1 MRATGNTK
9 KRVAFTLVELL
20 VVMAITAI
28 MLGLL
33 LGPMLQSFNFT
44 RRVQRVTQAQDTARN
59 LMEVI
64 SREVADAAYVFDNSR
79 VLNPLVT
86 SNPVNDAT
94 LRFDLVDRQGNP
106 VTVYLPYTKV
116 EFVLPERVI
125 PTSTGAIDP
134 TDGSDYVPPDRRVG
148 RPPALPLL
156 AGRTV
161 VRYFIARRD
170 PSRPYSNRHE
180 QLLAAALDN
189 NPYILWRAQFVLYE
203 RDSNGRFVPNTR
215 LFKLDTY
222 GQPIVDDPNFF
233 YDTSTAPNG
242 RTYMQNWLEVSRPVT
257 ELGDI
262 DLVNVQYNPSTG
274 QIVQVTPLIQFLPG
288 LVTDD
293 PAVPTALSDAAN
305 EMPNAV
311 PTAYTTKKGG
321 WSYPYVI
328 TVYRNGFATTY
339 MTGNVGDRLL
349 IARGSADPFQFDITA
364 YQLMESAG
372 CYDEGTWNS
381 GVCSSLPDP
390 WGQGSGSWERNP
402 NSLTAPYPY
411 LPFNIDPRSGVVNFA
426 IPAVAVFRPGERPV
440 FEYLARNTQVD
451 ESGRRYLLL
460 SEPDINNT
468 TSNNRQSPLRLLQS
482 VSIVPGSERI
492 WGPDQTV
499 PPGVE
504 PRLVPYTRVPWY
516 VTPGPNQ
523 YRINY
528 RGTNGSHPTLHT
540 GYVEFWALWQVP
552 SGTRADGTPY
562 DLLRVIYTIQANT
575 ESDVVKVDYM
585 TRTQYA
591 LAITVK
597 LYDPTTG
604 DPLLM
609 SLTTQVRVRNL
620 LR

>member
-1 MRATGNTK
+1 MKAIGNTK
-9 KRVAFTLVELL
+9 FNTAFTLLELL

-44 RRVQRVTQAQDTARN
+44 RRVQRVAQAQDTARH

-64 SREVADAAYVFDNSR
+64 AREIADAAYVFDNSR
-79 VLNPLVT
+79 VINPLVT

-94 LRFDLVDRQGNP
+94 LRFDLTDQRGNL
-106 VTVYLPYTKV
+106 VTFYLPYTKID
-116 EFVLPERVI
+116 FVLPERV
-125 PTSTGAIDP
+125 TTATGVIDP
-134 TDGSDYVPPDRRVG
+134 TDGSDYVPPGRRRG
-148 RPPALPLL
+148 NPPALPVL

-170 PSRPYSNRHE
+170 PSRPYSNRNE
-180 QLLAAALDN
+180 QLLATAAVD
-189 NPYILWRAQFVLYE
+189 NPYVLWRAQFVLYE
-203 RDSNGRFVPNTR
+203 RNSNGQFVPNTR
-215 LFKLDTY
+215 LFKLDSN
-222 GQPIVDDPNFF
+222 GQPILDEPGFF

-242 RTYMQNWLEVSRPVT
+242 RSYMRNWLEVSRPVT
-257 ELGDI
+257 EVEDI
-262 DLVNVQYNPSTG
+262 DLVNVQYDSRTG

-293 PAVPTALSDAAN
+293 PAVPTALGDAAN
-305 EMPNAV
+305 EMPNAL

-321 WSYPYVI
+321 WSYPFVVTI
-328 TVYRNGFATTY
+328 YRNGFATAY
-339 MTGNVGDRLL
+339 MTGNVGNQLVV
-349 IARGSADPFQFDITA
+349 ARGAADAFRFNITA
-364 YQLMESAG
+364 YQLMQSAG
-372 CYDEGTWNS
+372 CYDEGTWAPD
-381 GVCSSLPDP
+381 VCSNLPDP
-390 WGQGSGSWERNP
+390 WIQGGGSWERNP
-402 NSLTAPYPY
+402 SSLSAPFPY
-411 LPFNIDPRSGVVNFA
+411 LPFQIEPLSGTVNFA
-426 IPAVAVFRPGERPV
+426 IPAVAVFRPGEKPV

-468 TSNNRQSPLRLLQS
+468 ASNNRQSPLRLLQA

-492 WGPDQTV
+492 WGPDQTA

-504 PRLVPYTRVPWY
+504 PRMVLYTRVPWNT
-516 VTPGPNQ
+516 TPGPNQ

-528 RGTNGSHPTLHT
+528 RGMSGGHPTLQT
-540 GYVEFWALWQVP
+540 GYVEFWPLWQVP

-562 DLLRVIYTIQANT
+562 DLLRVTYSIQANT
-575 ESDVVKVDYM
+575 EGDVVKVDYM
-585 TRTQYA
+585 TRSQYTV
-591 LAITVK
+591 AINVK

>member
-1 MRATGNTK
+1 MRKMGNTK
-9 KRVAFTLVELL
+9 FRAAFTLVELL
-20 VVMAITAI
+20 VVMAITAV

-44 RRVQRVTQAQDTARN
+44 RRVQRVAQAQDVARD
-59 LMEVI
+59 LMETI
-64 SREVADAAYVFDNSR
+64 AREIADAAYVFDNSR
-79 VLNPLVT
+79 VQNPLTT

-94 LRFDLVDRQGNP
+94 LQFTLVDQRGTP
-106 VTVYLPYTKV
+106 VTFYLPYTKID
-116 EFVLPERVI
+116 FVLPERA
-125 PTSTGAIDP
+125 TTNGTGITDP

-148 RPPALPLL
+148 KPPLLPVL

-170 PSRPYSNRHE
+170 PSRPYSNRNE
-180 QLLAAALDN
+180 QLLATAAAD

-203 RDSNGRFVPNTR
+203 RNGNGQYVPNTK
-215 LFKLDTY
+215 LFKLDDN
-222 GQPIVDDPNFF
+222 GQPIIDEPWFF

-242 RTYMQNWLEVSRPVT
+242 KSYMQNWLEVSRPVT
-257 ELGDI
+257 EVEDI
-262 DLVNVQYNPSTG
+262 DLLNVRYDQRTG

-293 PAVPTALSDAAN
+293 PAVPTSLSDAAN
-305 EMPNAV
+305 EMPNAI
-311 PTAYTTKKGG
+311 PTAYMTKKGG
-321 WSYPYVI
+321 WSSPFVV
-328 TVYRNGFATTY
+328 TVYRNGFSTVY
-339 MTGNVGDRLL
+339 MTGNVNDQLMV
-349 IARGSADPFQFDITA
+349 ARGASDAFRFNITA

-372 CYDEGTWNS
+372 CYDEGTWDA
-381 GVCSSLPDP
+381 GVCSNLPDP
-390 WGQGSGSWERNP
+390 WIQGSGSWERNP
-402 NSLTAPYPY
+402 NSLNAPYPY
-411 LPFNIDPRSGVVNFA
+411 LPFNIDPRSGTISFA

-468 TSNNRQSPLRLLQS
+468 ASNNRQSPLKLLQT

-492 WGPDQTV
+492 WGPDQTT
-499 PPGVE
+499 PAGVE
-504 PRLVPYTRVPWY
+504 PRLVPYTRVPWN

-528 RGTNGSHPTLHT
+528 RGANGGHPTLQT
-540 GYVEFWALWQVP
+540 GYVGFWSLWRIP

-562 DLLRVIYTIQANT
+562 DLLRVTYAVQTNT

-585 TRTQYA
+585 TRSQYT
-591 LAITVK
+591 LAISVK
-597 LYDPTTG
+597 LYDPTTS

>member
-1 MRATGNTK
+1 MRDMGNT
-9 KRVAFTLVELL
+9 RFRAGFTLVELL

-44 RRVQRVTQAQDTARN
+44 RRVQRVAQAQDTARD
-59 LMEVI
+59 LMETI
-64 SREVADAAYVFDNSR
+64 AREIADAAYVFDNSR
-79 VLNPLVT
+79 VLNPLTT

-94 LRFDLVDRQGNP
+94 LRFDLVDRQGNL
-106 VTVYLPYTKV
+106 VTFYLPYTKID
-116 EFVLPERVI
+116 FVLPERI
-125 PTSTGAIDP
+125 TPNSTGVTDP

-148 RPPALPLL
+148 KPPSLPLL

-170 PSRPYSNRHE
+170 PTKPYSNRNE
-180 QLLAAALDN
+180 QLLAAAMDN
-189 NPYILWRAQFVLYE
+189 SYVLWRAQFVLYE
-203 RDSNGRFVPNTR
+203 RNGNGAFVPNTR
-215 LFKLDTY
+215 LFKLDAN
-222 GQPIVDDPNFF
+222 GQPIIDEPGFF
-233 YDTSTAPNG
+233 YDTSPAPNG
-242 RTYMQNWLEVSRPVT
+242 KTYMQNWLEVSRPVT
-257 ELGDI
+257 EVSDI
-262 DLVNVQYNPSTG
+262 DLVNVQYNQQG
-274 QIVQVTPLIQFLPG
+274 HIVQVTPLIQFLPG

-293 PAVPTALSDAAN
+293 PAVPTTLGDAAN
-305 EMPNAV
+305 EVPNAI

-321 WSYPYVI
+321 WSYPFVM
-328 TVYRNGFATTY
+328 TVYRNGFATMY
-339 MTGNVGDRLL
+339 MTGTVGGGLVV
-349 IARGSADPFQFDITA
+349 ARGAADPYRFNITA
-364 YQLMESAG
+364 YQQMMSAG
-372 CYDEGTWNS
+372 CYEEGTWDP
-381 GVCSSLPDP
+381 GVCSNLPDP
-390 WGQGSGSWERNP
+390 WMQGSGSWERNP
-402 NSLTAPYPY
+402 SSLDALYPY
-411 LPFNIDPRSGVVNFA
+411 LPFTLDPRSGTVNFA

-468 TSNNRQSPLRLLQS
+468 ASNNRQSPLKLLAT

-492 WGPDQTV
+492 WGPDQTA
-499 PPGVE
+499 PPGTE
-504 PRLVPYTRVPWY
+504 PRLVPYTRVPWN

-528 RGTNGSHPTLHT
+528 RGAGNSHPSLQT
-540 GYVEFWALWQVP
+540 GYVEFWSLWQIP
-552 SGTRADGTPY
+552 SGTRGDGTPY
-562 DLLRVIYTIQANT
+562 DLLRVTYAVQANT
-575 ESDVVKVDYM
+575 ENDVVKVDYM
-585 TRTQYA
+585 TRSQYT
-591 LAITVK
+591 LAINIK

>member
-1 MRATGNTK
+1 MKDKGNMRFRAG
-9 KRVAFTLVELL
+9 FTLVELL

-44 RRVQRVTQAQDTARN
+44 RRVQRVAQAQDTARD
-59 LMEVI
+59 LMETI
-64 SREVADAAYVFDNSR
+64 AREIADAAYVFDNSR
-79 VLNPLVT
+79 VLNPLTT
-86 SNPVNDAT
+86 STPVNDAT
-94 LRFDLVDRQGNP
+94 LRFDLVDRQGSP
-106 VTVYLPYTKV
+106 VTFYLPYTKID
-116 EFVLPERVI
+116 FVPPERVT
-125 PTSTGAIDP
+125 PNATGVTDP
-134 TDGSDYVPPDRRVG
+134 TDGSDYVPPDRRTG
-148 RPPALPLL
+148 KPPSLPVL
-156 AGRTV
+156 AGRTI

-170 PSRPYSNRHE
+170 PSKPYSNRNE
-180 QLLAAALDN
+180 QLLAAAVD

-203 RDSNGRFVPNTR
+203 RNGNGAFVPNTR
-215 LFKLDTY
+215 LFKLDAN
-222 GQPIVDDPNFF
+222 GQPIIDEPGFF
-233 YDTSTAPNG
+233 YDTSPAPNG
-242 RTYMQNWLEVSRPVT
+242 KSYMQNWLEVSRPVT
-257 ELGDI
+257 EVQDI
-262 DLVNVQYNPSTG
+262 DLVNVQYNQQG

-293 PAVPTALSDAAN
+293 PAVPTTLGDAAN
-305 EMPNAV
+305 EVPNAV

-321 WSYPYVI
+321 WSYPFVV
-328 TVYRNGFATTY
+328 TVYRNGFASVY
-339 MTGNVGDRLL
+339 MTGVLGGELVV
-349 IARGSADPFQFDITA
+349 ARGAADAYRFNITA
-364 YQLMESAG
+364 YQRMQAAG
-372 CYDEGTWNS
+372 CYEEGTWDP
-381 GVCSSLPDP
+381 GVCSNLPDP
-390 WGQGSGSWERNP
+390 WMQGGGSWERNP
-402 NSLTAPYPY
+402 GSLDAPYPY
-411 LPFNIDPRSGVVNFA
+411 LPFTIDPRSGTINFA

-468 TSNNRQSPLRLLQS
+468 ASNNRQSPLKLLAS

-492 WGPDQTV
+492 WGPDQTA
-499 PPGVE
+499 PPGTE
-504 PRLVPYTRVPWY
+504 PRLVPYTRVPWN

-528 RGTNGSHPTLHT
+528 RGTSSGHPTLQT
-540 GYVEFWALWQVP
+540 GYVEFWALWQIP
-552 SGTRADGTPY
+552 SGTRSDGTPY
-562 DLLRVIYTIQANT
+562 DLLRVTYAVQANT

-585 TRTQYA
+585 TRSQYT
-591 LAITVK
+591 LAISVK

>member
-1 MRATGNTK
+1 MREIGNTK
-9 KRVAFTLVELL
+9 FRAAFTLVELL
-20 VVMAITAI
+20 VVMAITAV

-44 RRVQRVTQAQDTARN
+44 RRVQRVAQAQDVARD
-59 LMEVI
+59 LMETI
-64 SREVADAAYVFDNSR
+64 AREIADAAYVFDNSR
-79 VLNPLVT
+79 VQNPLTT

-94 LRFDLVDRQGNP
+94 LQFTLVDQRGTP
-106 VTVYLPYTKV
+106 VTFYLPYTKID
-116 EFVLPERVI
+116 FVLPERA
-125 PTSTGAIDP
+125 TTNGTGITDP

-148 RPPALPLL
+148 KPPLLPVL

-170 PSRPYSNRHE
+170 PSRPYSNRNE
-180 QLLAAALDN
+180 QLLATAAAD

-203 RDSNGRFVPNTR
+203 RNGNGQYVPNTR
-215 LFKLDTY
+215 LFKLDDN
-222 GQPIVDDPNFF
+222 GQPIIDEPWFF

-242 RTYMQNWLEVSRPVT
+242 KSYMQNWLEVSRPVT
-257 ELGDI
+257 EVEDI
-262 DLVNVQYNPSTG
+262 DLLNVRYDQRTG

-293 PAVPTALSDAAN
+293 PAVPTSLSDAAN
-305 EMPNAV
+305 EMPNAI
-311 PTAYTTKKGG
+311 PTAYMTKKGG
-321 WSYPYVI
+321 WSSPFVV
-328 TVYRNGFATTY
+328 TVYRNGFSTVY
-339 MTGNVGDRLL
+339 MTGNVNDQLMV
-349 IARGSADPFQFDITA
+349 ARGASDAFRFNITA

-372 CYDEGTWNS
+372 CYDEGTWDA
-381 GVCSSLPDP
+381 GVCSNLPDP
-390 WGQGSGSWERNP
+390 WIQGSGSWERNP
-402 NSLTAPYPY
+402 NSLNAPYPY
-411 LPFNIDPRSGVVNFA
+411 LPFNIDPRSGTISFA

-468 TSNNRQSPLRLLQS
+468 ASNNRQSPLKLLQT

-492 WGPDQTV
+492 WGPDQTT

-504 PRLVPYTRVPWY
+504 PRLVPYTRVPWN

-528 RGTNGSHPTLHT
+528 RGTNGGHPTLQT
-540 GYVEFWALWQVP
+540 GYVEFWSQWRVP

-562 DLLRVIYTIQANT
+562 DLLRVTYAVQTNT

-585 TRTQYA
+585 TRSQYT
-591 LAITVK
+591 LAISVK
-597 LYDPTTG
+597 LYDPTTS

>member
-1 MRATGNTK
+1 MRDTGNMK
-9 KRVAFTLVELL
+9 IGQAFTLVELL

-44 RRVQRVTQAQDTARN
+44 RRVQRVAQAQDTARD
-59 LMEVI
+59 LMETI
-64 SREVADAAYVFDNSR
+64 SREIADAAYVFDNSR
-79 VLNPLVT
+79 VLNPLTT

-94 LRFDLVDRQGNP
+94 LRFDLTDRQGNP
-106 VTVYLPYTKV
+106 VTFYLPYTKID
-116 EFVLPERVI
+116 FVLPERVT
-125 PTSTGAIDP
+125 PNGTGVTDP

-148 RPPALPLL
+148 NPPRLPLL

-170 PSRPYSNRHE
+170 PSRPYSNRNE
-180 QLLAAALDN
+180 QLLAVAAD

-203 RDSNGRFVPNTR
+203 RNGNGAFVPNTR
-215 LFKLDTY
+215 LFKLDAN
-222 GQPIVDDPNFF
+222 GQPILDEPGFF
-233 YDTSTAPNG
+233 YDTRIAPNG
-242 RTYMQNWLEVSRPVT
+242 RSYMQNWLEVSRPVT
-257 ELGDI
+257 EVEDI
-262 DLVNVQYNPSTG
+262 DLINVQYNQQG

-293 PAVPTALSDAAN
+293 PAVPTALDDAAN
-305 EMPNAV
+305 EVPNAI
-311 PTAYTTKKGG
+311 PTAYMTKKGG
-321 WSYPYVI
+321 WSSPFAV
-328 TVYRNGFATTY
+328 TVYRSLNPPLYYTTTIDQNG
-339 MTGNVGDRLL
+339 NLL
-349 IARGSADPFQFDITA
+349 IGRGPLLFNITA
-364 YQLMESAG
+364 YQLMESSG
-372 CYDEGTWNS
+372 CYDEGTWAQD
-381 GVCSSLPDP
+381 VCSNLPDP
-390 WGQGSGSWERNP
+390 WNNWERNP
-402 NSLTAPYPY
+402 NAIGAPYPF
-411 LPFNIDPRSGVVNFA
+411 LACTVDPRSGTVNFA
-426 IPAVAVFRPGERPV
+426 LPATVVFRPGERPV

-468 TSNNRQSPLRLLQS
+468 ASNNRQSPLKLLAT

-492 WGPDQTV
+492 WGPDQTT

-504 PRLVPYTRVPWY
+504 PRLVPYTRVPWN

-528 RGTNGSHPTLHT
+528 RGTNNGHPTLQT
-540 GYVEFWALWQVP
+540 GYVEFWPLWQIP
-552 SGTRADGTPY
+552 SGTRSDGTPY
-562 DLLRVIYTIQANT
+562 DPLRVTYWIQTNTAN
-575 ESDVVKVDYM
+575 DVVKVDYM
-585 TRTQYA
+585 TRSQYT
-591 LAITVK
+591 LAINIK

>member
-1 MRATGNTK
+1 MRAIGNTK
-9 KRVAFTLVELL
+9 FRSAFTLVELL

-44 RRVQRVTQAQDTARN
+44 RRVQRVAQAQDTARD
-59 LMEVI
+59 LMETI
-64 SREVADAAYVFDNSR
+64 TREIADAAYVFDNSR
-79 VLNPLVT
+79 VLNPVT
-86 SNPVNDAT
+86 TSSPVNDAT
-94 LRFDLVDRQGNP
+94 LRFDLVDQRGTP
-106 VTVYLPYTKV
+106 GTFYLPYTKID
-116 EFVLPERVI
+116 FVLPERVI
-125 PTSTGAIDP
+125 PGGTGVTDP

-148 RPPALPLL
+148 KPPALPVL

-170 PSRPYSNRHE
+170 PTKPYSNRNE
-180 QLLAAALDN
+180 QLLATAAVD
-189 NPYILWRAQFVLYE
+189 NPYVLWRAQFVLYE
-203 RDSNGRFVPNTR
+203 RNGSGAYVPNTR
-215 LFKLDTY
+215 LFKLDGN
-222 GQPIVDDPNFF
+222 GQPIIDEPGFF
-233 YDTSTAPNG
+233 TDTSPAPNG
-242 RTYMQNWLEVSRPVT
+242 RSYMQNWLEVSRPVT
-257 ELGDI
+257 EVEDI
-262 DLVNVQYNPSTG
+262 DLINVQYDQRTG
-274 QIVQVTPLIQFLPG
+274 QIVQVTPLVQFLPG

-293 PAVPTALSDAAN
+293 PAVPTVLGDAAN

-311 PTAYTTKKGG
+311 ATAYTTKKGG
-321 WSYPYVI
+321 WSYPFTVM
-328 TVYRNGFATTY
+328 VYRNGFTTAY
-339 MTGNVGDRLL
+339 MTGNVNGQLVV
-349 IARGSADPFQFDITA
+349 ARGASDPYRFSISA

-372 CYDEGTWNS
+372 CYDEGTWNQ
-381 GVCSSLPDP
+381 GVCSNLPDP
-390 WGQGSGSWERNP
+390 WGEGSGSWERNP
-402 NSLTAPYPY
+402 ASLNAPYPY
-411 LPFNIDPRSGVVNFA
+411 LPFGIDPLSGTINFA
-426 IPAVAVFRPGERPV
+426 MPAVAVFRPGEKPV

-460 SEPDINNT
+460 SEPDVNNT
-468 TSNNRQSPLRLLQS
+468 GNNRQSPLALLQT

-492 WGPDQTV
+492 WGPDQTT

-504 PRLVPYTRVPWY
+504 PRLVPYTRVPWN

-528 RGTNGSHPTLHT
+528 RGTGGSHPTLQT
-540 GYVEFWALWQVP
+540 GYVEFWSLWQVP

-562 DLLRVIYTIQANT
+562 DLLRVTYFIQTNT
-575 ESDVVKVDYM
+575 ESDIVKVDYM
-585 TRTQYA
+585 TRSQYT
-591 LAITVK
+591 LAINVK

>member
-1 MRATGNTK
+1 MKGAGNTRR
-9 KRVAFTLVELL
+9 KRAFTLVEIL

-44 RRVQRVTQAQDTARN
+44 RRVQRVTQAQDMARD
-59 LMEVI
+59 LMETI
-64 SREVADAAYVFDNSR
+64 SREIADAAYVFDNSR
-79 VLNPLVT
+79 VFNPPVT

-94 LRFDLVDRQGNP
+94 LRFDLVDRRGTP
-106 VTVYLPYTKV
+106 VTFYLPYTKID
-116 EFVLPERVI
+116 FVLPERV
-125 PTSTGAIDP
+125 TDSTGVIDP

-148 RPPALPLL
+148 RPPALPVL

-170 PSRPYSNRHE
+170 PSRPYSNRNE
-180 QLLAAALDN
+180 QLLATTAAD
-189 NPYILWRAQFVLYE
+189 NPYILWRAQFVLYD
-203 RDSNGRFVPNTR
+203 RDSSGNFVPNTR
-215 LFKLDTY
+215 LFKLDAN
-222 GQPIVDDPNFF
+222 GQPILDEPGFF
-233 YDTSTAPNG
+233 YDTRPAPNG
-242 RTYMQNWLEVSRPVT
+242 RSYMQNWLEVSRPVADV
-257 ELGDI
+257 EDM
-262 DLVNVQYNPSTG
+262 DLVNVQYDQRTG

-288 LVTDD
+288 VVVDD
-293 PAVPTALSDAAN
+293 PATPTALDEAAN
-305 EMPNAV
+305 EVPNAV
-311 PTAYTTKKGG
+311 PAVYMTRKGG
-321 WSYPYVI
+321 WSYPFVV
-328 TVYRNGFATTY
+328 TVYRNGFATAYT
-339 MTGNVGDRLL
+339 TGVVGDQLL
-349 IARGSADPFQFDITA
+349 VSRGNSDPFRFNITA
-364 YQLMESAG
+364 YQMMTMAG
-372 CYDEGTWNS
+372 CYDEGTWRPD
-381 GVCSSLPDP
+381 VCSSLPDP
-390 WGQGSGSWERNP
+390 WIQGGGSWERNP
-402 NSLTAPYPY
+402 NSLDAPYPY
-411 LPFNIDPRSGVVNFA
+411 LPFAVDPRAGMVNFA

-468 TSNNRQSPLRLLQS
+468 ASNNRQSPLRLLQG

-492 WGPDQTV
+492 WGPDQTA

-504 PRLVPYTRVPWY
+504 PRLVPYTRVPWN

-528 RGTNGSHPTLHT
+528 RGTRNGHPTLQT

-562 DLLRVIYTIQANT
+562 DLLRVTYAVQANT
-575 ESDVVKVDYM
+575 GSDVVKVDYM
-585 TRTQYA
+585 TRSEYT
-591 LAITVK
+591 LAINVK
-597 LYDPTTG
+597 LYDPTTS
-604 DPLLM
+604 DPLFM